1 MYLMK
6 TQALLDWQEVTSLK
20 AVVINQ
26 VITMWLQRNEE
37 QVFNFTR
44 DFLHLI
50 FVIIIDGEVLKT

>member
-26 VITMWLQRNEE
+26 VITMWLQRNE
-37 QVFNFTR
+37 QVFNFTH

>member
-1 MYLMK
+1 
-6 TQALLDWQEVTSLK
+6 
-20 AVVINQ
+20 
-26 VITMWLQRNEE
+26 MWLQRNEE

>member
-6 TQALLDWQEVTSLK
+6 THALLDWQEVTSLK

-37 QVFNFTR
+37 QVFNFTC

>member
-26 VITMWLQRNEE
+26 GITMWLQRNEE

>member
-6 TQALLDWQEVTSLK
+6 TQALLDWQVTSLK

-37 QVFNFTR
+37 QVFNFTHN
-44 DFLHLI
+44 FLHLI